1 VKSKM
6 QKRQA
11 VKKHLATCYICGDSM
26 QDDKLI
32 MFNHLLTY
40 HPADLVTSES
50 FQSLLKNVLNGAF
63 SFGSG
68 LNRMLRGG
76 S

>member
-1 VKSKM
+1 
-6 QKRQA
+6 
-11 VKKHLATCYICGDSM
+11 M

-32 MFNHLLTY
+32 MFNHLLTF
-40 HPADLVTSES
+40 HPADLVMSES
-50 FQSLLKNVLNGAF
+50 FQRLLKEVLNGAF
-63 SFGSG
+63 SFGAG